1 MTVVYSQ
8 FTYHDDPT
16 LLYFNTVVEPVKML
30 HTLLASVL
38 ENPSIQIEPHSPLKK
53 TSTRPAVRFGEV
65 SSFVVT
71 NLIENGPVFV

>member
-1 MTVVYSQ
+1 
-8 FTYHDDPT
+8 
-16 LLYFNTVVEPVKML
+16 ML

-38 ENPSIQIEPHSPLKK
+38 ENPSIQIEPHFPLKK

-65 SSFVVT
+65 FSFVVT